1 MIFVDSNIPMYLVGG
16 AHPNKER
23 AQRAIETAIAVNEQL
38 VTDVEVFQEILHRY
52 AAINRKQ
59 AMGPC
64 FALLER
70 IVDEIYPVERE
81 DIDRAM
87 SILLDTDLSARDA
100 LHAAVMLRRGVSRIM
115 TFDRGFD
122 RVTGIERLPGD

>member
-1 MIFVDSNIPMYLVGG
+1 MYLVGG

-23 AQRAIETAIAVNEQL
+23 AQQSIETAIAANEQL

>member
-23 AQRAIETAIAVNEQL
+23 AQRSIETAIAVNEQL

>member
-1 MIFVDSNIPMYLVGG
+1 M
-16 AHPNKER
+16 
-23 AQRAIETAIAVNEQL
+23 
-38 VTDVEVFQEILHRY
+38 
-52 AAINRKQ
+52 
-59 AMGPC
+59 
-64 FALLER
+64 
-70 IVDEIYPVERE
+70 ERE